1 MRLWH
6 YKLLQFLPDAQFKG
20 QLRELVAIKRD
31 WESKG
36 TTNHL
41 LINQVMQYTKSE
53 LYWYF
58 TEYEDLY
65 FERYGKHLTEHLGE
79 FGRFGNYGSDSL
91 DIKTPLYNGWH
102 NTEYLRVCMANL
114 YEKHHFGIGKS
125 RITDEEWKILL
136 DGYKAITGKEY
147 KI

>member
-31 WESKG
+31 WERKG
-36 TTNHL
+36 NTNHL
-41 LINQVMQYTKSE
+41 LINRVMQYTKSE

-65 FERYGKHLTEHLGE
+65 FERYGKRLTEYLHE

-91 DIKTPLYNGWH
+91 DIKKPLYDGWH
-102 NTEYLRVCMANL
+102 NREYLRICMSNL
-114 YEKHHFGIGKS
+114 LEKHRGVGKS
-125 RITDEEWKILL
+125 RITDEEWQVLL
-136 DGYKAITGKEY
+136 DGYKAITGEEY